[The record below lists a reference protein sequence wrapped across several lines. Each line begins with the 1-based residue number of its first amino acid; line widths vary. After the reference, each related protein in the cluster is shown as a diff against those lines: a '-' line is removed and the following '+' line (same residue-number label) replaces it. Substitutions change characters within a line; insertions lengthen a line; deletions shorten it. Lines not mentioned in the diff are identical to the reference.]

1 MKKKKG
7 KKVHG
12 ESQNF
17 LEFNNCSEMTIKGHG
32 VIDGLGYDWWIR
44 EWSQKNIAKR
54 PKLLTFNQL
63 KNADIS
69 GIELRNSPSFNMILK
84 DIDSVYIHD
93 LEIKTDIMR

>member
-1 MKKKKG
+1 M
-7 KKVHG
+7 
-12 ESQNF
+12 
-17 LEFNNCSEMTIKGHG
+17 L
-32 VIDGLGYDWWIR
+32 WI
-44 EWSQKNIAKR
+44 
-54 PKLLTFNQL
+54 NQL